1 MEATSLQPHRGV
13 LILVLGVLSLTSCV
27 PLGVVAWIL
36 GNRDLRAMREGRM
49 DTSGRDLTQAGK
61 ICGIV
66 GTFFFFVVVLIV
78 VFVVVASVAIQPP
91 S

>member
-1 MEATSLQPHRGV
+1 VEVTSLQPHRGV

-27 PLGVVAWIL
+27 PLGIVAWIL
-36 GNRDLRAMREGRM
+36 GNRDLRAMQEGRM
-49 DTSGRDLTQAGK
+49 ETSGRDLTQAGK

-66 GTFFFFVVVLIV
+66 GTFFFVVVLIV
-78 VFVVVASVAIQPP
+78 VFVVVASAAIQPP

>member
-1 MEATSLQPHRGV
+1 VEATSLQPHRGA

-36 GNRDLRAMREGRM
+36 GNRDLRAMQEGRM
-49 DTSGRDLTQAGK
+49 ETSGRDLTQAGM

-66 GTFFFFVVVLIV
+66 GTFFFIVVVVLIAI
-78 VFVVVASVAIQPP
+78 FVSVPLAAIE
-91 S
+91 